1 MQTMLRSFRL
11 LLLFTAMLALCCAG
25 CRDEDDNTPKA
36 KFTLT
41 IKAQYD
47 GQTLK
52 KGQTYSFGDDQIRFE
67 QFSTYL
73 SDIALLKDG
82 KETRISEIEWVEFTN
97 TDAQNQDATLTFTYD
112 APIGAY
118 TGLKI
123 GYGVK
128 PDLNKKRPSDF
139 PVGHPLYQ
147 ENEYWLGWK
156 SYIFTK
162 ITGYA
167 TIDGVANNDL
177 TYHCGSDVV
186 YNTAEFAQDVAVDGA
201 SGLTLTFDL
210 KKALTFDGALLDIAK
225 PENQK
230 TSHVATNV
238 ELGKKI
244 MFNLKNATQLQR

>member
-1 MQTMLRSFRL
+1 MRYPSL
-11 LLLFTAMLALCCAG
+11 LLLATIALAFSFSG
-25 CRDEDDNTPKA
+25 CQEDDPTPKA

-41 IKAQYD
+41 LKAVYD
-47 GQTLK
+47 GEVLK
-52 KGQTYSFGDDQIRFE
+52 QGKDYAFGTNLIQFE

-82 KETRISEIEWVEFTN
+82 KETLLSEIEWTEFT
-97 TDAQNQDATLTFTYD
+97 TTEAQSKDATLVFTYD
-112 APIGAY
+112 VPLGTY
-118 TGLKI
+118 TGLKL

-128 PDLNKKRPSDF
+128 PELNKKRPSDF
-139 PVGHPLYQ
+139 KVGHPLYL

-162 ITGYA
+162 ITGRA

-186 YNTAEFAQDVAVDGA
+186 YNTAEFVQDVEVNGTN
-201 SGLTLTFDL
+201 GLTLVFDL
-210 KKALTFDGALLDIAK
+210 KKILTMDGALLDISK

-230 TSHVATNV
+230 TSHVSTNLA
-238 ELGKKI
+238 LGKKI
-244 MFNLKNATQLQR
+244 MFNLKNGTQLQR

>member
-1 MQTMLRSFRL
+1 MRPTNLFLLAAAAVLFSF
-11 LLLFTAMLALCCAG
+11 AG
-25 CRDEDDNTPKA
+25 CREDDTPKA

-41 IKAQYD
+41 LKAVYD
-47 GQTLK
+47 GQALK
-52 KGQTYSFGDDQIRFE
+52 QGKDYAFGNDLIQFE

-73 SDIALLKDG
+73 SDISLLKDG
-82 KETRISEIEWVEFTN
+82 QETRLSDIEWVEFTT
-97 TDAQNQDATLTFTYD
+97 TDAQGKDATIVFSYE
-112 APIGAY
+112 APLGSY
-118 TGLKI
+118 TGLKL

-139 PVGHPLYQ
+139 GVGHPLYL

-162 ITGYA
+162 ITGRA
-167 TIDGVANNDL
+167 TINGVADNDL

-186 YNTAEFAQDVAVDGA
+186 YNTAEFAQDVDVDGTN
-201 SGLTLTFDL
+201 GLTVVFDL
-210 KKALTFDGALLDIAK
+210 KKALTFDGVLLDISK

-230 TSHVATNV
+230 TSHVSTNL